1 MSACCADRWV
11 SSILIHTSFQHVL
24 SNMLLFVVLS
34 WQIEEKYGA
43 FRVAFIFFWSAIG
56 GEPKRALLQIL
67 TITNI
72 LLPQAALLF
81 FTTSHC
87 YFTAGPPLDSCQF
100 ISTLHLLEMLATVEF
115 PSLTQVPQEVG
126 HYFRLLH
133 QRKLQESCCCCKQTI
148 HLPRQALQPC

>member
-1 MSACCADRWV
+1 MQHKHANACTCFGTSCCCVDRWV
-11 SSILIHTSFQHVL
+11 SSILVHTSFQHVL

-56 GEPKRALLQIL
+56 GKSNTGLLQLL

-87 YFTAGPPLDSCQF
+87 YFNAAPPLDSCQF
-100 ISTLHLLEMLATVEF
+100 V
-115 PSLTQVPQEVG
+115 LT
-126 HYFRLLH
+126 
-133 QRKLQESCCCCKQTI
+133 
-148 HLPRQALQPC
+148 